1 MLGDHA
7 ARSLARLR
15 AEIVSRLVHVPS
27 RQLERTGSARIL
39 SALFGSQW
47 RDLIAFVVLIVLL
60 MFRPT
65 GLLGESLGR
74 ARA

>member
-1 MLGDHA
+1 VENYG
-7 ARSLARLR
+7 
-15 AEIVSRLVHVPS
+15 
-27 RQLERTGSARIL
+27 
-39 SALFGSQW
+39 SALFGSNW
-47 RDLIAFVVLIVLL
+47 RDFIAFLVLIALL